1 MTVLQMRYWYC
12 GDCMILSCIDTK
24 EMILGDIDTKEM
36 ILGDID
42 TIDMILDDWHNT
54 GAGPSENLGK
64 FLLYMNIICI

>member
-12 GDCMILSCIDTK
+12 GDCMILSC
-24 EMILGDIDTKEM
+24 IDTKEM

>member
-24 EMILGDIDTKEM
+24 EMILGDIDTIE
-36 ILGDID
+36 
-42 TIDMILDDWHNT
+42 MILDDWHNT

>member
-12 GDCMILSCIDTK
+12 GDCMILRCIDT
-24 EMILGDIDTKEM
+24 IEM